1 MQGLHDMFFHPLRG
15 SQLRQLRDRTEAG
28 QRLAEQLMVYA
39 GQPDLLV
46 LALPRGGVPVAY
58 AIAQALQAPL
68 DVFVVRKLGVP
79 DQPEL
84 AFGAIASGGM
94 RVLNDD
100 VIWNLAIDEEMIDA
114 VMTQEQ
120 AELTRR
126 EQRYRGERP
135 PLVVRDKTVILVDD
149 GVATGATMRAAI
161 AALRAQQPAK
171 ILVAVGVAPPETCA
185 ELADE
190 VDEVVCLLQPDPFWA
205 VGFWFD
211 DFSATS
217 DEEVRTLLAQAAA
230 NFART
235 ERQRP

>member
-126 EQRYRGERP
+126 EQRYCGERP

>member
-46 LALPRGGVPVAY
+46 LALPRGGVPMAY